1 MDIDEDVRE
10 SGNARRWLAWAAAG
24 LLVAGVVSVG
34 TVDSN
39 PGTGGRIVAAGSAAD
54 GIGLPVT
61 APVIPPD
68 PPVTATVPAPSTTL
82 TTSSTT
88 PPAAVR
94 APVTTTAPPTTQ
106 PRRTSTTVTTPA
118 PTTTVA
124 AGNRATVTVASEAAD
139 AFKIIVNGRVFQL
152 APGTSSGPVAIDL
165 YAHGNDIIEVTAVA
179 DPTCG
184 LGDADN
190 YFDAGGRYRL
200 TVASGPGMCQ
210 TMPGPRFKVTPA

>member
-1 MDIDEDVRE
+1 VDIDEDVRK
-10 SGNARRWLAWAAAG
+10 SANARRWLAWATAG
-24 LLVAGVVSVG
+24 LLMAGVLSVG
-34 TVDSN
+34 TVDSD
-39 PGTGGRIVAAGSAAD
+39 PRTDGRIVAAGSAAD

-68 PPVTATVPAPSTTL
+68 PPVTIPVPSTAL
-82 TTSSTT
+82 TTRSTT
-88 PPAAVR
+88 PAVTVR
-94 APVTTTAPPTTQ
+94 APVTTTAPPITQ

-118 PTTTVA
+118 PTTPVA
-124 AGNRATVTVASEAAD
+124 AGNRATVTVANEAAD
-139 AFKIIVNGRVFQL
+139 AFKITVNGRVFQL

-179 DPTCG
+179 DPMCG
-184 LGDADN
+184 IGDADN

-210 TMPGPRFKVTPA
+210 TMPGPRFTVTPA